1 LKFLTLNSLNGEGE
15 YEDSVQ
21 NERLIANVNKLID
34 EVEWAAS
41 AFKIHKEKVGI
52 PK

>member
-41 AFKIHKEKVGI
+41 AFKVHKEKVGI